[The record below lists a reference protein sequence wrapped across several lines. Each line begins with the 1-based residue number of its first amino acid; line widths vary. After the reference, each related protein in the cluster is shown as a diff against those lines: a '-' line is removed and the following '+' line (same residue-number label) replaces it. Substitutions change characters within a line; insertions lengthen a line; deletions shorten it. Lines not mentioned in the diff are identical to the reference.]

1 MKILSQ
7 DKTKLIQALLLKVDK
22 DSIGKNAKGII
33 SAVYRADSFFTNS
46 DIIIA
51 TFDKYDVAIQEF
63 EKITDFFEQ
72 NPNSIYKFK

>member
-7 DKTKLIQALLLKVDK
+7 DKTKLIQALLLKVNK
-22 DSIGKNAKGII
+22 DSIGKNTKGII
-33 SAVYRADSFFTNS
+33 SAVYRSGSFFTTS
-46 DIIIA
+46 DIITA
-51 TFDKYDVAIQEF
+51 TFDTYDVAIQEF